1 MQICGLLNR
10 VQGVKA
16 QRSHNCAL
24 MAFLAS
30 KSLKPKGLPLDKR
43 SKNSFNELLVPKIEG
58 FAVPVE

>member
-1 MQICGLLNR
+1 
-10 VQGVKA
+10 
-16 QRSHNCAL
+16 